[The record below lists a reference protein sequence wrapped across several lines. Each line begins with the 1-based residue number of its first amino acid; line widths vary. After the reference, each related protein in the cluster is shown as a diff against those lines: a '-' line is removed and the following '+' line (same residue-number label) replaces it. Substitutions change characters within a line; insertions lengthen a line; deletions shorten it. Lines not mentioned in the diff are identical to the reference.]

1 MVIGVTGAMV
11 SVWSDSGMVLGKF
24 LSVMGIYVNT
34 EDEIGRLLDLFT
46 DCLIDCLTDG

>member
-34 EDEIGRLLDLFT
+34 EDQIGRQICLL
-46 DCLIDCLTDG
+46 IV